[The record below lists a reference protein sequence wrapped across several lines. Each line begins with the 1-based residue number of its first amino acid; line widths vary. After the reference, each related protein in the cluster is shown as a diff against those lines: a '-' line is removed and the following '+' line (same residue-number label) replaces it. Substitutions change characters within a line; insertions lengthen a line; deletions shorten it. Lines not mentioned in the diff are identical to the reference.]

1 MEAPNEQ
8 LVIRK
13 RKLESW
19 ANEDP
24 LFDEEMTVP
33 INNGEPISNDDQS
46 IYPIANAKSELSI
59 KRHSAGV
66 FAGNVAMGIMAG
78 ATDMFKT
85 ALASRTDTV
94 KYEVTQKSSVEHVEV
109 SQSNTKYFN
118 FGISFYLLTLGFSK
132 ILEHRCGPTWR

>member
-59 KRHSAGV
+59 KHHSILMLEMSARLI
-66 FAGNVAMGIMAG
+66 A
-78 ATDMFKT
+78 
-85 ALASRTDTV
+85 
-94 KYEVTQKSSVEHVEV
+94 
-109 SQSNTKYFN
+109 
-118 FGISFYLLTLGFSK
+118 LTLF
-132 ILEHRCGPTWR
+132 HRTSSFLLLFKKLMKL

>member
-59 KRHSAGV
+59 KRHSDAG
-66 FAGNVAMGIMAG
+66 
-78 ATDMFKT
+78 D
-85 ALASRTDTV
+85 
-94 KYEVTQKSSVEHVEV
+94 V
-109 SQSNTKYFN
+109 SPV
-118 FGISFYLLTLGFSK
+118 YLLGMLLWVSWQVLLICSK
-132 ILEHRCGPTWR
+132 QRWPQELILLSMK

>member
-1 MEAPNEQ
+1 MN
-8 LVIRK
+8 
-13 RKLESW
+13 
-19 ANEDP
+19 
-24 LFDEEMTVP
+24 
-33 INNGEPISNDDQS
+33 
-46 IYPIANAKSELSI
+46 
-59 KRHSAGV
+59 SAGV
-66 FAGNVAMGIMAG
+66 FAGHVAMGIMAG

-85 ALASRTDTV
+85 ALASRTDTL